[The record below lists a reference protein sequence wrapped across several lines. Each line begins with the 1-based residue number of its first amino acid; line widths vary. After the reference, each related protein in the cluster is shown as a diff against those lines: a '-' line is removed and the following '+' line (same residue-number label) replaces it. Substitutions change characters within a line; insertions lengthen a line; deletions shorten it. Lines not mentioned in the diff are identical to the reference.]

1 MKKDYFEERETR
13 VYQSKGLANKSV
25 INKISVT
32 FDKEYDFGYIKSVIY
47 NADNGYVFWEERIP
61 ISGAG
66 IVKLYSML
74 DGVVDAMAHNR
85 LAKGGKIGFKAL
97 SEKVAKN
104 YAGKSVPAKYRKEY
118 GKRYDKG
125 EAKEVGNKVAAKVY
139 RSQLAKKMASG
150 GELSHLMP
158 NTQTHRTHEK

>member
-13 VYQSKGLANKSV
+13 VYQSKALGDKDV
-25 INKISVT
+25 INKITVT
-32 FDKEYDFGYIKSVIY
+32 FNKEYDSGFITSEIRG
-47 NADNGYVFWEERIP
+47 AENGYLYRHERIP
-61 ISGAG
+61 ISGEG

-74 DGVVDAMAHNR
+74 DGVVDAMAHNK

-158 NTQTHRTHEK
+158 NTKTHRTHEK